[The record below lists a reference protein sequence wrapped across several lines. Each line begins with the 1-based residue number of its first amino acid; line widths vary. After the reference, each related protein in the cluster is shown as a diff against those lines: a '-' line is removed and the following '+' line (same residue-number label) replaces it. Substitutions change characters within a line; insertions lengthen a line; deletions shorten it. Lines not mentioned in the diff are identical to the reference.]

1 MSSLWASWMVLS
13 SPSSGSFLTDMSQSA
28 CCWIHRVD
36 LHRSPE
42 FSLWVACFFCGT
54 LPCECQKPGLL
65 GFSIPQL
72 RHLQSSAWD
81 PSQSHPLDTLKAA
94 YWGNH
99 RVYLICLPSFSDHW
113 TLLTDV
119 ECLENHCL
127 NYLSFCMC
135 VLGSV
140 VSLGRRGSPRHV
152 LKKQTGLT

>member
-1 MSSLWASWMVLS
+1 MRAQQCPISEPLEWFFLPHPQVVSLQTWANLHAAEYTGW
-13 SPSSGSFLTDMSQSA
+13 
-28 CCWIHRVD
+28 D

-42 FSLWVACFFCGT
+42 FSLWVACFFSGS
-54 LPCECQKPGLL
+54 LPCEFQKPGLL

-99 RVYLICLPSFSDHW
+99 RVYLICLPPFSDHW

-140 VSLGRRGSPRHV
+140 VKSGQKWKS
-152 LKKQTGLT
+152 